1 MNNRSGCTG
10 PAPTLS
16 AACTGTIGPLAPGA
30 TKVASGCTATFA
42 PGSTGNEW
50 LFTLMV
56 IHCGADGGP
65 PCTTNWR
72 RGLGGGGAPAPAPP
86 PYPSLAQ
93 KPTG

>member
-65 PCTTNWR
+65 PCTTND
-72 RGLGGGGAPAPAPP
+72 GATDGNNSNNIAV
-86 PYPSLAQ
+86 
-93 KPTG
+93 TEIDVT